1 MFLGEIKFMICN
13 SPINSQWRH
22 WSRVTVP
29 GKWPFFFFFFGQDM
43 CHDYSVR
50 RWGLGAAVWA
60 QILTLCSGAR
70 RRQRRPHGAS
80 SRGWCG
86 DGWRVAHRGAGGARS
101 LSPSCSYGKRSARA
115 ARRSASSDG
124 SSADSRS
131 CHRPDALRIG
141 TGASPSP

>member
-1 MFLGEIKFMICN
+1 MG
-13 SPINSQWRH
+13 H

-29 GKWPFFFFFFGQDM
+29 GKWPFFFFFGQDM

-50 RWGLGAAVWA
+50 RWGLRAAVWA

-86 DGWRVAHRGAGGARS
+86 DGWRVKHPWGAWRIGGPGGLGRCRRPA
-101 LSPSCSYGKRSARA
+101 PTEKRSARA
-115 ARRSASSDG
+115 ARRSAAVTAAARTRAIVAARTRCALERG
-124 SSADSRS
+124 RPRPRRS
-131 CHRPDALRIG
+131 P
-141 TGASPSP
+141 

>member
-1 MFLGEIKFMICN
+1 MICN

-29 GKWPFFFFFFGQDM
+29 GKWPFFFFGQDM
-43 CHDYSVR
+43 CRDYSVR

-86 DGWRVAHRGAGGARS
+86 DGWRVKHPWGAWRIGGPGGLGCCRRPA
-101 LSPSCSYGKRSARA
+101 PTEKRSARA
-115 ARRSASSDG
+115 ARRSASRDG
-124 SSADSRS
+124 SSADSRNRR
-131 CHRPDALRIG
+131 RPDALRIG